1 MNAAPSDSP
10 IIDGGNPLEG
20 REVVINGNKP
30 TNPTTSI
37 EGVITPDK
45 PAPPPSFW
53 SRLQEVGAKFGP
65 GLLSGIR
72 LAGALDANNRI
83 YGAALKGIRPDL
95 KQSYNTYRQ
104 IVGDEATK

>member
-1 MNAAPSDSP
+1 
-10 IIDGGNPLEG
+10 
-20 REVVINGNKP
+20 
-30 TNPTTSI
+30 
-37 EGVITPDK
+37 
-45 PAPPPSFW
+45 
-53 SRLQEVGAKFGP
+53 
-65 GLLSGIR
+65 LSGIR